1 MSIDL
6 NCDMG
11 EGIGTDELIM
21 PFLSSANIA
30 CGGHA
35 GDEPMMRETILLA
48 KKYQVAIGAHPSYPD
63 RNNFGRIEMN
73 LSETEIYD
81 AVFQQIQLI
90 RNIASKEGVQL
101 HHVKPHGALYNTAA
115 KNESASNAIVQ
126 AIADIDP
133 TLRVYGLPLSIF
145 EKVSI
150 KNGLQFIGEG
160 FADRT
165 YTDDGSLTPRTS
177 TDAMIT
183 DKATSI
189 EQVINMALRQEV
201 KTTSGKWIN
210 MPVKTICIH
219 GDGEHAVSF
228 AKSIHEALKQN
239 NLLSKH

>member
-1 MSIDL
+1 
-6 NCDMG
+6 MG
-11 EGIGTDELIM
+11 EGMGTDELIM
-21 PFLSSANIA
+21 PYISSANIA

-35 GDEPMMRETILLA
+35 GDEAMMQKTILLA

-81 AVFQQIQLI
+81 AIFQQIQLI
-90 RNIASKEGVQL
+90 QHIAYKEGIQL

-115 KNESASNAIVQ
+115 KSESVSNAVVR
-126 AIADIDP
+126 AILDVDP
-133 TLRVYGLPLSIF
+133 TLNVYGLPLSVF
-145 EKVSI
+145 ESVCL
-150 KNGLQFIGEG
+150 KNKLQFVGEG

-165 YTDDGSLTPRTS
+165 YTDEGILTPRTS
-177 TDAMIT
+177 AGAMIT
-183 DKATSI
+183 DTATAI
-189 EQVINMALRQEV
+189 EQVINMALNQQV
-201 KTTSGKWIN
+201 KTSSGKQIK

-239 NLLSKH
+239 NLLFKR

>member
-1 MSIDL
+1 
-6 NCDMG
+6 MG

-21 PFLSSANIA
+21 PYISSANIA

-35 GDEPMMRETILLA
+35 GDESIIQKTIRLA
-48 KKYQVAIGAHPSYPD
+48 KKYEVSIGAHPSFPD
-63 RNNFGRIEMN
+63 RKNFGRIEMN
-73 LSETEIYD
+73 LSESEIYQE
-81 AVFQQIQLI
+81 VYQQVQLI
-90 RNIASKEGVQL
+90 RKIATEEGIQL
-101 HHVKPHGALYNTAA
+101 LHVKPHGALYNSAA
-115 KNESASNAIVQ
+115 KNESVSNVIVQ

-145 EKVSI
+145 EKVSL

-177 TDAMIT
+177 ADAMIT
-183 DKATSI
+183 DKAISI

-219 GDGEHAVSF
+219 GDGEHAVTF
-228 AKSIHEALKQN
+228 AKSIHDALNQKN
-239 NLLSKH
+239 IIIKY

>member
-21 PFLSSANIA
+21 PYICSANIA

-35 GDEPMMRETILLA
+35 GNESMMRKTILLA
-48 KKYQVAIGAHPSYPD
+48 KKYQVAFGAHPSYPD

-81 AVFQQIQLI
+81 AVFKQIELI

-115 KNESASNAIVQ
+115 KNESVSNAIVH
-126 AIADIDP
+126 AILDIDP
-133 TLRVYGLPLSIF
+133 TLKVYGLPLSVF
-145 EKVSI
+145 ESVCL
-150 KNGLQFIGEG
+150 KNKLQFVGEG

-165 YTDDGSLTPRTS
+165 YTDGGSLTPRTS
-177 TDAMIT
+177 ADAMIT
-183 DKATSI
+183 DTSTAI
-189 EQVINMALRQEV
+189 EQVINMALKQEV
-201 KTTSGKWIN
+201 KTISGKWIR